1 MPRQTDNRLL
11 ELSRWCADEL
21 NQVAGHPI
29 HKNLEAVSGDASYRR
44 YFRAH
49 SDEPAQIP
57 DAKTWIAVDAPP
69 EHEDCRPFVA
79 IANSWQRQG
88 LRTPGVLSV
97 DYGRGYMLL
106 EDFGNEVLQFS
117 LDDKTVS
124 HFYDKAL
131 ADLRLLQQTRIP
143 DEYPLPAYDS
153 AMLRR
158 EMELFPEWCLK
169 QLLGMTI
176 GPAEQALLDA
186 LSEQLISSALEQPQV
201 PVHRDYHSRNLMV
214 LPEGLGIIDFQG
226 AVLGPATYDLAS
238 LLRDCYIDWPQ
249 TQVYQWLEDFRGCS
263 EVLSVHDA
271 ATVRRWFD
279 WIGAQRH
286 IKVLGIFAR
295 LWLRDGK
302 PDYLQDVP
310 RVFAY
315 LLWVCDHYPAL
326 AGQADWLRNEVQPR
340 LAQQT
345 WWQDYR
351 LTDE

>member
-1 MPRQTDNRLL
+1 
-11 ELSRWCADEL
+11 
-21 NQVAGHPI
+21 
-29 HKNLEAVSGDASYRR
+29 
-44 YFRAH
+44 
-49 SDEPAQIP
+49 
-57 DAKTWIAVDAPP
+57 
-69 EHEDCRPFVA
+69 
-79 IANSWQRQG
+79 
-88 LRTPGVLSV
+88 
-97 DYGRGYMLL
+97 
-106 EDFGNEVLQFS
+106 
-117 LDDKTVS
+117 
-124 HFYDKAL
+124 
-131 ADLRLLQQTRIP
+131 
-143 DEYPLPAYDS
+143 
-153 AMLRR
+153 
-158 EMELFPEWCLK
+158 
-169 QLLGMTI
+169 MTI

-345 WWQDYR
+345 LVAGLLVNR
-351 LTDE
+351 

>member
-29 HKNLEAVSGDASYRR
+29 QKNLEAVSGDASYRR

-49 SDEPAQIP
+49 SDEAAQMP

-131 ADLRLLQQTRIP
+131 ADLRLLQQTRIRMNIP
-143 DEYPLPAYDS
+143 CRCMIQPCCVG
-153 AMLRR
+153 
-158 EMELFPEWCLK
+158 EMELFPEWL
-169 QLLGMTI
+169 
-176 GPAEQALLDA
+176 
-186 LSEQLISSALEQPQV
+186 
-201 PVHRDYHSRNLMV
+201 
-214 LPEGLGIIDFQG
+214 
-226 AVLGPATYDLAS
+226 
-238 LLRDCYIDWPQ
+238 PQ
-249 TQVYQWLEDFRGCS
+249 TVIGNDNWACGAGIAGCI
-263 EVLSVHDA
+263 V
-271 ATVRRWFD
+271 
-279 WIGAQRH
+279 
-286 IKVLGIFAR
+286 
-295 LWLRDGK
+295 
-302 PDYLQDVP
+302 
-310 RVFAY
+310 
-315 LLWVCDHYPAL
+315 
-326 AGQADWLRNEVQPR
+326 
-340 LAQQT
+340 
-345 WWQDYR
+345 
-351 LTDE
+351 